1 MGESMDPH
9 AETPVCKHFQKA
21 AELVGKRWVPQVVH
35 AMRQGPRRFS
45 DLREGISSISDN
57 VLSQRLKELELEGIV
72 TRTVTPSTPV
82 CITYGLTDR
91 GEDLAGVMSELQSWA
106 ERWAAAESQP
116 A

>member
-1 MGESMDPH
+1 MNPH
-9 AETPVCKHFQKA
+9 DETPVCKHFQKA
-21 AELVGKRWVPQVVH
+21 AELVGKRWVPQLVH

-57 VLSQRLKELELEGIV
+57 VLSQRLKELEVEGIV
-72 TRTVTPSTPV
+72 TRTVTPSRPV

-91 GEDLAGVMSELQSWA
+91 GEDLAGVMSELQGWA

>member
-1 MGESMDPH
+1 MNPH
-9 AETPVCKHFQKA
+9 DETPVCKHFQKA

-45 DLREGISSISDN
+45 DLREGISSISDH
-57 VLSQRLKELELEGIV
+57 VLSQRLKELELEGVV

-91 GEDLAGVMSELQSWA
+91 GEDLASVMSELQGWA
-106 ERWAAAESQP
+106 ERWAGTESRP

>member
-1 MGESMDPH
+1 MNPH
-9 AETPVCKHFQKA
+9 DETPVCKHFQKA

-35 AMRQGPRRFS
+35 ALRQGPQCFS
-45 DLREGISSISDN
+45 DLREGVSSISDH

-91 GEDLAGVMSELQSWA
+91 GKDLARVMSELQGWA

>member
-1 MGESMDPH
+1 MNPH
-9 AETPVCKHFQKA
+9 DETPVCKHFQKA

-45 DLREGISSISDN
+45 DLRESITSISDH

-82 CITYGLTDR
+82 CITDGLTDR
-91 GEDLAGVMSELQSWA
+91 GEDLARVMSELQGWA
-106 ERWAAAESQP
+106 ERWAGTESRRP